1 MLDRLHDGRDQVGA
15 TVDRFSQNHIRRF
28 RLLKTADGREQI
40 IELTTEASSGDFF
53 DVEASLPQCVGV
65 YKIRRL
71 IIGHN
76 PDSKPFLNITAR
88 QTTEGRRFAAPRKPP
103 TIKKRILLIE
113 SPFLILGETVEKCSV
128 IFFGMM

>member
-1 MLDRLHDGRDQVGA
+1 
-15 TVDRFSQNHIRRF
+15 
-28 RLLKTADGREQI
+28 LLKTADGREQI
-40 IELTTEASSGDFF
+40 IELTTEAGAGDFF

-88 QTTEGRRFAAPRKPP
+88 QTTEGRRFSRPQKTPDHQKTHFAH
-103 TIKKRILLIE
+103 
-113 SPFLILGETVEKCSV
+113 
-128 IFFGMM
+128 